1 MVFRQQG
8 MRKSVN
14 GLVSGI
20 RHLKAPV
27 TPELLCVALCEV
39 MGERRNRPIE
49 FRKSSFPPGTASGLA
64 LNLGQKDLIVVERN
78 TAPEHQVIITGHE
91 LRHLELGHCH
101 APVAEGAAATRLLR
115 HDADLQDVVSSVL
128 AIAGRQ
134 SPSLAH
140 QSGAAVKDAQGQE
153 DSAELF
159 GLELAHRVRHLL
171 VAPGTKAPDRGTTSG
186 RIAAALSYRSMG
198 S

>member
-1 MVFRQQG
+1 MFRQQG

-14 GLVSGI
+14 GLAAGV

-27 TPELLCVALCEV
+27 TSELLCLALCEV
-39 MGERRNRPIE
+39 MSKRRKRPIE
-49 FRKSSFPPGTASGLA
+49 FRTTPFPPGTASGLA
-64 LNLGQKDLIVVERN
+64 LNLGNRDLIVVERM

-101 APVAEGAAATRLLR
+101 SAVAEGTAAARLLR
-115 HDADLQDVVSSVL
+115 HDADLDGVVSSVL
-128 AIAGRQ
+128 AVAGRQ
-134 SPSLAH
+134 VPSPAG
-140 QSGAAVKDAQGQE
+140 QDGASVHNAQEQE

-171 VAPGTKAPDRGTTSG
+171 DTKGVDAPDRATTKG
-186 RIAAALSYRSMG
+186 RIAAALSYHSIG

>member
-1 MVFRQQG
+1 MFRQQG
-8 MRKSVN
+8 MRKSVS
-14 GLVSGI
+14 GLVLGV
-20 RHLKAPV
+20 RHLEAPV
-27 TPELLCVALCEV
+27 TSELLCLTLCEV
-39 MGERRNRPIE
+39 MGKRRKRPIE
-49 FRKSSFPPGTASGLA
+49 FRTTPFPPGTASGLA
-64 LNLGQKDLIVVERN
+64 LNLGDRDLIVVERK

-101 APVAEGAAATRLLR
+101 RTVAEGTAAARLLR
-115 HDADLQDVVSSVL
+115 HDADLEGVVSSVL

-134 SPSLAH
+134 SPSLTG
-140 QSGAAVKDAQGQE
+140 QDGAGVKNAQEQE

-171 VAPGTKAPDRGTTSG
+171 VTKGVDAPDRGTTKG
-186 RIAAALSYRSMG
+186 RIAAALSYHNIG